1 MKTLLSISVVCAIAF
16 VFVFASALSAAPVLA
31 AAANA
36 PSAAE
41 CAAPTTQKMMNE
53 CAYED
58 FLVASAEYAASNKQ
72 YADRLSS
79 TQRTLF
85 RRSQS
90 AWIAYQTAA
99 CEFESSALQG
109 GSARAMSRWQC
120 ASRMTRARAIEVV
133 NLSNCKEGD
142 ISCPRFKR

>member
-1 MKTLLSISVVCAIAF
+1 MKTPLSLSVVCAIAF
-16 VFVFASALSAAPVLA
+16 AFALPAVPGLA
-31 AAANA
+31 ATANV

-58 FLVASAEYAASNKQ
+58 FLLANADYASSNKQ
-72 YADRLSS
+72 YAGRLTN
-79 TQRTLF
+79 TQRDLF

-90 AWIAYQTAA
+90 AWLAYRTAT
-99 CEFESSALQG
+99 CEFESSALG
-109 GSARAMSRWQC
+109 AGSARAMSRWQC